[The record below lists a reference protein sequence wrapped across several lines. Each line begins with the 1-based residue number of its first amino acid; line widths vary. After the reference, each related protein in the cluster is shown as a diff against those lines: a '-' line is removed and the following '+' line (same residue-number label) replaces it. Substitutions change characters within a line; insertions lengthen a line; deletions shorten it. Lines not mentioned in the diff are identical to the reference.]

1 MNARLLSPLLLVAGL
16 LCQGTPQPVLAQATT
31 VKATANHSVPDPAR
45 QIEHWVRLF
54 RADDVA
60 GLAEAMIPASKWEEA
75 QLTYELHQLDPI
87 SEAEQAEFAEK
98 LERITGPDAVE
109 LLMAQIEPEL
119 EKARPQ
125 APGAL
130 MMAIGGMQLAIA
142 SPESKLSEEQRQV
155 LQEALPGVQQWASST
170 DFLSS
175 ETMREALSLLTTA
188 ARQTGI
194 RDLEQLKALPLET
207 VLGHAGSMLAAAKQ
221 AVGLYGLDLDA
232 IADSLRVDVLEI
244 DGERARVRTTITLFD
259 TPVWHEHDLVLF
271 EGRWYPKHSVEHVHV
286 DDIDNADVDV
296 EVES

>member
-1 MNARLLSPLLLVAGL
+1 MNARFLSPLLLVAGL
-16 LCQGTPQPVLAQATT
+16 LCQGTPPPVQAQA
-31 VKATANHSVPDPAR
+31 ATAKASASHTVPDPAR
-45 QIEHWVRLF
+45 QIEQWARLF
-54 RADDVA
+54 RAGDVA
-60 GLAEAMIPASKWEEA
+60 RLAEAMIPASKWEEA
-75 QLTYELHQLDPI
+75 KLTYELHQLDPI
-87 SEAEQAEFAEK
+87 SEAEHAEFAEK
-98 LERITGPDAVE
+98 LERFTGPDAVE

-142 SPESKLSEEQRQV
+142 SPESKFTDEQRQV
-155 LQEALPGVQQWASST
+155 LQEALPGVQQWATDT

-175 ETMREALSLLTTA
+175 ETMREALTLLTSA

-207 VLGHAGSMLAAAKQ
+207 VLGHASSMLAAAKQ

-232 IADSLRVDVLEI
+232 VADSLRVEVLDV
-244 DGERARVRTTITLFD
+244 DGETARVRTTITLFD
-259 TPVWHEHDLVLF
+259 APVWHEHDLVLF
-271 EGRWYPKHSVEHVHV
+271 EGRWYPKHSVEHVDV
-286 DDIDNADVDV
+286 EDIDDV

>member
-1 MNARLLSPLLLVAGL
+1 MNARFLSPLLLVAGL
-16 LCQGTPQPVLAQATT
+16 LCQGTPPAAQAQPAAA
-31 VKATANHSVPDPAR
+31 KAAASHSVPDPAR
-45 QIEHWVRLF
+45 QIEHWARLF
-54 RADDVA
+54 RAGDVA
-60 GLAEAMIPASKWEEA
+60 DLAEAMMPASKWEEA
-75 QLTYELHQLDPI
+75 KLVYELHQLDPL
-87 SEAEQAEFAEK
+87 SEAERAEFAEK
-98 LERITGPDAVE
+98 LERITGPDAVD
-109 LLMAQIEPEL
+109 LLMAEIEPEL

-142 SPESKLSEEQRQV
+142 SPESKFTDEQRQV
-155 LQEALPGVQQWASST
+155 LQGALPGIQQWVSTT

-175 ETMREALSLLTTA
+175 ETMREALTLLTTA

-194 RDLEQLKALPLET
+194 RDLDQLKALPLES
-207 VLGHAGSMLAAAKQ
+207 VLGHASSMLAAAKQ

-232 IADSLRVDVLEI
+232 IADSLQVEVLEI

-259 TPVWHEHDLVLF
+259 APVWHEHDLVLF

-286 DDIDNADVDV
+286 EDIEDIDL